1 MIDYTLLS
9 LFIPTFLLV
18 SATPGMCMTL
28 ALTLGMTIG
37 VRKTLWMMWGEL
49 LGVATVSIS
58 AVLGVASVML
68 NYPEVF
74 AIVKYAGG
82 AYLGYLGIQLWRSNG
97 KMAISLNNELSVD
110 DKKQSEFSKRKL
122 ALQGFISAVANP
134 KGWAFTLSLLPP
146 FINAQLPLFPQLGI
160 LVSIIL
166 LSEFGF
172 LLIYATGGKTLRHL
186 LQHGNQ
192 LKRLNQ
198 ISGSLMIS
206 VGIWLA
212 LG

>member
-28 ALTLGMTIG
+28 AMTLGMTVGI
-37 VRKTLWMMWGEL
+37 RKTLWMMWGEL
-49 LGVATVSIS
+49 LGVATVSIL
-58 AVLGVASVML
+58 AVIGVASVML

-74 AIVKYAGG
+74 AVLKYAGG
-82 AYLGYLGIQLWRSNG
+82 IYLGMLGLQLWRSTG
-97 KMAISLNNELSVD
+97 KMAISSSEENDTNIS
-110 DKKQSEFSKRKL
+110 KQQL
-122 ALQGFISAVANP
+122 AIQGFLTAIANP
-134 KGWAFTLSLLPP
+134 KGWAFTVSLLPP
-146 FINAQLPLFPQLGI
+146 FINTQLPLAPQLSV
-160 LVSIIL
+160 LVGIIL

-172 LLIYATGGKTLRHL
+172 MLIYATGGKSLRRL

-198 ISGSLMIS
+198 ISGTLMIA
-206 VGIWLA
+206 VGLWLA